1 MEVASVN
8 PEHSWERPGDDEK
21 IQRYLKRAWQREE
34 ITTSYFNQLELLEN
48 KLCSFLQVKCLCVM
62 QERQSLHTKK
72 SLTRFQI
79 SFIYFR
85 TSRRECRPWYEVERF
100 SKRMGNSVQQQ
111 CGGSSA
117 YGMRTLLY
125 CNNIINNDIIL
136 MLLDFLIWFS
146 LLKNLEGKIQ
156 NCLEMM
162 VGDNR
167 LGTFLRVISSCTLIN

>member
-1 MEVASVN
+1 
-8 PEHSWERPGDDEK
+8 
-21 IQRYLKRAWQREE
+21 
-34 ITTSYFNQLELLEN
+34 
-48 KLCSFLQVKCLCVM
+48 M
-62 QERQSLHTKK
+62 QERRSLHTKK
-72 SLTRFQI
+72 SFTRFQI
-79 SFIYFR
+79 SCFYFR
-85 TSRRECRPWYEVERF
+85 TTSRECRPWFEVQRF
-100 SKRMGNSVQQQ
+100 SKKMGNSFQQQ

-125 CNNIINNDIIL
+125 YNNIINNDIIL

-167 LGTFLRVISSCTLIN
+167 LGMFLRVISKCTLFIYLSIFLLLVNNFREPTNHPMRRDWSTH

>member
-1 MEVASVN
+1 MEEASVN
-8 PEHSWERPGDDEK
+8 PYHSWERPGDDEK
-21 IQRYLKRAWQREE
+21 IQRNLKRAWQREE

-62 QERQSLHTKK
+62 QERHSLHTKK
-72 SLTRFQI
+72 SFTRFQI
-79 SFIYFR
+79 SCFYFR
-85 TSRRECRPWYEVERF
+85 TTSRECRPWFEVQRF
-100 SKRMGNSVQQQ
+100 SKKMGNSFQQQ

-125 CNNIINNDIIL
+125 YNNIINNDIIL

-146 LLKNLEGKIQ
+146 LLKNLEEKIQ

>member
-1 MEVASVN
+1 
-8 PEHSWERPGDDEK
+8 
-21 IQRYLKRAWQREE
+21 
-34 ITTSYFNQLELLEN
+34 
-48 KLCSFLQVKCLCVM
+48 M
-62 QERQSLHTKK
+62 QERRSLHTKT
-72 SLTRFQI
+72 SFTRFQI
-79 SFIYFR
+79 SRFYFR
-85 TSRRECRPWYEVERF
+85 TTSRECRPWFEVQRF
-100 SKRMGNSVQQQ
+100 SKKMGNSFQQQ

-125 CNNIINNDIIL
+125 YNNIINNDIIL

-167 LGTFLRVISSCTLIN
+167 LGKFLRVISKCTLFIYLSIFLLLVNNFREPTNHPMRRDWSTH